1 MSFLATAWTA
11 LGEDPADLRSV
22 HSSGQDVP
30 LPATL
35 PAGMLVH
42 DAVAAASLSAALLAA
57 RVTGHPTPRV
67 SLDPVRVATAVTSE
81 RHFRLRGKPMDSW
94 AELSGFWESADGW
107 VRTHTNYPHHR
118 LRLLGALGLSNSAG
132 RDEVQTA
139 LSNLASAEIE
149 ERVCG
154 AGGVATEVRSED
166 QWGEHPQAAAVASEP
181 LIGIRRIGDGGAAR
195 FEGAS
200 FSSPAHGIRVLDL
213 TRVIA
218 GPVASRTLA
227 LWGADVLRVD
237 PPDIPE
243 VGWYHLDTG
252 AGKRSAILSAD
263 DPQFDELLDSADVV
277 LAGYRPGAL
286 DRFGIS
292 PESLIERHPGLVVA
306 RISAWGESGPFA
318 TRRGFDSV
326 VQAACGISLIESADG
341 KRPGALP
348 AQALDHSAGYFLA
361 AAVTSAVR
369 RRIDEGGSWVIHVS
383 LGRVAQELL
392 AAPGR
397 GAIQHP
403 AFEPSLVTYGDV
415 KVAVPAA
422 SYGGGPVGWGAPP
435 VAWGA
440 SAPEWGERAQ

>member
-1 MSFLATAWTA
+1 MSFLATAWAA

-22 HSSGQDVP
+22 RSSGKDVP
-30 LPATL
+30 LTATL

-42 DAVAAASLSAALLAA
+42 DAVAAASLSAGLLAA
-57 RVTGHPTPRV
+57 RVTGHPTPGV

-81 RHFRLRGKPMDSW
+81 RHFRLGGKPMDAW

-118 LRLLGALGLSNSAG
+118 LRLLGALGLSIAAG

-139 LSNLASAEIE
+139 LWNLTSAEIE

-154 AGGVATEVRSED
+154 AGGVAAEVRSED
-166 QWGEHPQAAAVASEP
+166 QWGEHPQAGAVASQP

-227 LWGADVLRVD
+227 RWGADVLRVD
-237 PPDIPE
+237 PPAIAE

-252 AGKRSAILSAD
+252 AGKRSTILAAD
-263 DPQFDELLDSADVV
+263 DPRFDDLLDSADVV
-277 LAGYRPGAL
+277 LTGYRPGAL
-286 DRFGIS
+286 DRFGMS
-292 PESLIERHPGLVVA
+292 PEALSERRPGLVMA

-318 TRRGFDSV
+318 GRRGFDSI
-326 VQAACGISLIESADG
+326 VQAASGISWIESTDG
-341 KRPGALP
+341 LRPGTLP

-361 AAVTSAVR
+361 AAVTTALR
-369 RRIDEGGSWVIHVS
+369 RRSDEGGSWAIDVS
-383 LGRVAQELL
+383 LARVAQELL

-397 GAIQHP
+397 GALQHP
-403 AFEPSLVTYGDV
+403 AFEPSMVTYGDV
-415 KVAVPAA
+415 TVAAA
-422 SYGGGPVGWGAPP
+422 AAGYEGGPDGWVEGP
-435 VAWGA
+435 VVWG
-440 SAPEWGERAQ
+440 STTPQWLSPQI